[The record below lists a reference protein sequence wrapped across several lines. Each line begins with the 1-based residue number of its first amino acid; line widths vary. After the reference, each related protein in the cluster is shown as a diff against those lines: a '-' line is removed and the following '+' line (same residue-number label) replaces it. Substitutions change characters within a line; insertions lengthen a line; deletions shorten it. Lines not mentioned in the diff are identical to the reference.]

1 MANSE
6 TQTQPVPGRFA
17 VSESGMRELN
27 SSREPWDLVK
37 ELIQNAWDE
46 VPLATECRV
55 IVKPQPD
62 DSTTMVTVEDDGP
75 GFSDIADAYTL
86 MGHTKKRLD
95 PTQRGRFNI
104 GEKDVIS
111 VAIEAVIETAHKTV
125 TFPCAGSRTVADNSR
140 RKGTLVSVLM
150 PWHPDQSSELVDRL
164 QRFRCT
170 NKCRL
175 FVNDREV
182 PPRPAAEIRSISLPT
197 VQQDGPNQP
206 MRTQQRTTDIHL
218 IEPPAGGGERW
229 LYEMGIPVQTI
240 DCPWDVDVMQKI
252 PLSQQRDAVSDA
264 YLNRI
269 YAEVL
274 NAGHHRLEQVEF
286 RSHWVKRAIEHPQ
299 ITPPAVKAT
308 LKGRYGSDRVV
319 LETLDGDANARAR
332 DAGYGVANPGA
343 LSDREIGA
351 FRKHAGVK
359 DSDEVFPI
367 PPLPRIDYAAEPD
380 SNQAKFADW
389 VVKMSSHCNL
399 QAAVRYFD
407 EPGNARLADC
417 SVDTMSPVLRF
428 NAALLGSE
436 FFEPPYGS
444 IEHWN
449 LLFHEL
455 GHALTVG
462 STTPHGEAWGDGVS
476 KASAMI
482 AERLLRNAAPGPA
495 S

>member
-27 SSREPWDLVK
+27 GSREPWDLVK

-55 IVKPQPD
+55 IVEPQPD
-62 DSTTMVTVEDDGP
+62 GTNTLVTVADDGP

-86 MGHTKKRLD
+86 MGHTRKRLD

-125 TFPCAGSRTVADNSR
+125 TFPRAGSRTVADNSR
-140 RKGTLVSVLM
+140 RQGTLVSVLM
-150 PWHPDQSSELVDRL
+150 PWRRDQSRELVDRL

-170 NKCRL
+170 NTCRL

-182 PPRPAAEIRSISLPT
+182 LSRPAAAIRSISLPT
-197 VQQDGPNQP
+197 VTQDGPNQP
-206 MRTQQRTTDIHL
+206 MRTQQRRTDIHL
-218 IEPPAGGGERW
+218 IEPPAGSSERW

-240 DCPWDVDVMQKI
+240 DCSWDVDVMQKI
-252 PLSQQRDAVSDA
+252 PLSQQRDNVSEA

-274 NAGHHRLEQVEF
+274 NAGHQRLERGEF
-286 RSHWVKRAIEHPQ
+286 DAQWVKRAIEHPQ

-308 LKGRYGSDRVV
+308 FRGRYDSDLGVFA
-319 LETLDGDANARAR
+319 TLDGDANARAR
-332 DAGYGVANPGA
+332 EAGYAVVSGG
-343 LSDREIGA
+343 LSKKEIEA

-359 DSDEVFPI
+359 DSDVVFPT
-367 PPLPRIDYAAEPD
+367 PPPPRIDYAAEPD

-417 SVDTMSPVLRF
+417 SATTTSPTLRF
-428 NAALLGSE
+428 NAARLGPE
-436 FFEPPYGS
+436 FFEPPYDS
-444 IEHWN
+444 FKHWD

-455 GHALTVG
+455 GHALAIG

-482 AERLLRNAAPGPA
+482 AERLLRNAAQ
-495 S
+495 

>member
-1 MANSE
+1 MTNSE
-6 TQTQPVPGRFA
+6 APTQPVPGRFA

-62 DSTTMVTVEDDGP
+62 GSTTLVTVEDDGP

-86 MGHTKKRLD
+86 MGHTKKRLN

-111 VAIEAVIETAHKTV
+111 VAIKAVIETAHKTV
-125 TFPCAGSRTVADNSR
+125 TFPPDGSRTVADNSR
-140 RKGTLVSVLM
+140 RQGTLVSVLM
-150 PWHPDQSSELVDRL
+150 PWNPDQSRELVDRL

-197 VQQDGPNQP
+197 VKQDGPNQP
-206 MRTQQRTTDIHL
+206 MRTQPRTTEIHL
-218 IEPPAGGGERW
+218 IEPPAGSSEQW
-229 LYEMGIPVQTI
+229 LYEMGIPVLTI

-252 PLSQQRDAVSDA
+252 PMSQQRDAASEA

-274 NAGHHRLEQVEF
+274 NAGHQRLEPDEF
-286 RSHWVKRAIEHPQ
+286 GAQWVKRAIEHPQ
-299 ITPPAVKAT
+299 VTSPALKAT

-319 LETLDGDANARAR
+319 FKTLDGDANARA
-332 DAGYGVANPGA
+332 DQAGYGVADPGG
-343 LSDREIGA
+343 LSKKEIGA

-359 DSDEVFPI
+359 DSDVVFPT
-367 PPLPRIDYAAEPD
+367 PPPPRSDYAAEPD

-417 SVDTMSPVLRF
+417 SATTASPTLRF
-428 NAALLGSE
+428 NAARLGPE

-444 IEHWN
+444 IEHWD

-455 GHALTVG
+455 GHALAVG
-462 STTPHGEAWGDGVS
+462 STTPHGAAWGDGVS

-482 AERLLRNAAPGPA
+482 AARLLRNAAQ
-495 S
+495 

>member
-6 TQTQPVPGRFA
+6 TQTQSVPGRFA

-27 SSREPWDLVK
+27 GSREPWDLVK

-46 VPLATECRV
+46 VPYATECRI
-55 IVKPQPD
+55 IVDPQPD
-62 DSTTMVTVEDDGP
+62 GSTTLVTVEDDGP

-86 MGHTKKRLD
+86 MGHTRKRLD

-111 VAIEAVIETAHKTV
+111 VAIAAVIETAHKTV
-125 TFPCAGSRTVADNSR
+125 TFPPDGSRTVADNSR

-150 PWHPDQSSELVDRL
+150 PWRRDQSRELVDRL

-170 NKCRL
+170 NTRRL

-218 IEPPAGGGERW
+218 IKPPAGSGERW
-229 LYEMGIPVQTI
+229 LYELGIPVQTI

-252 PLSQQRDAVSDA
+252 PMSQQRDNVSEA

-274 NAGHHRLEQVEF
+274 NAGHRRLERGEF
-286 RSHWVKRAIEHPQ
+286 DAQWVKRAIEHPQ
-299 ITPPAVKAT
+299 ITPPALKAT

-319 LETLDGDANARAR
+319 FETLDMDANARALE
-332 DAGYGVANPGA
+332 AGYAVVRGG
-343 LSDREIGA
+343 LSKKEIDA

-359 DSDEVFPI
+359 DSDVVFPT
-367 PPLPRIDYAAEPD
+367 PPPPRIDYAAEPD

-417 SVDTMSPVLRF
+417 SPTTTSPTLRF
-428 NAALLGSE
+428 NAARLGPE

-444 IEHWN
+444 VEHWK
-449 LLFHEL
+449 LSFHEL
-455 GHALTVG
+455 GHALDVG
-462 STTPHGEAWGDGVS
+462 SITPHGEAWGDGVS
-476 KASAMI
+476 KAGAMI
-482 AERLLRNAAPGPA
+482 AERLLRNAAQ
-495 S
+495 